1 MSVRTKVRW
10 VKINIILI
18 RLGVINPRRER
29 IPMSDQKSSLCQSG
43 LRLHRHLGHT
53 RRSSLLQGRA
63 ARGEILSAG
72 GRGRQVPNSCSLESS
87 ASRVAQ
93 RSMDFFTIQR
103 RDVSQRKLFNARV
116 LQGESCTLFPTGTQT
131 IRNRSSNAVAAGSST
146 SILESDLIHF
156 LSCGAWIL
164 IPGDTAF

>member
-1 MSVRTKVRW
+1 M
-10 VKINIILI
+10 
-18 RLGVINPRRER
+18 
-29 IPMSDQKSSLCQSG
+29 
-43 LRLHRHLGHT
+43 
-53 RRSSLLQGRA
+53 
-63 ARGEILSAG
+63 
-72 GRGRQVPNSCSLESS
+72 PNSCSLESS

-103 RDVSQRKLFNARV
+103 RDVSQRKPPLGAQKVQEMQCMHPSHGHMKQAYLLSVNTAESAWVCWCSNGCLEGYCPLGIASKEKLFNARV